1 MVRDASSAAIAE
13 ADKGDWHMAGQS
25 TTDFSGPAL
34 KRFSALVDHVYQGA
48 TDSLAWS
55 GIVEDMAEWLD
66 APKSVIVTGL
76 TAPKDGGFVVPHGI
90 DLGSLEL
97 WATRYQPHDIW
108 AKRLSEAGFYED
120 GVVALGEQLLPK
132 TELIRTV
139 WYREFLSRM
148 DIAKLLTGAVFG
160 INNPIK
166 LPVSCSFFRGERDPD
181 FADNDA
187 DKLGLLLPHVSRSL
201 GVMLKLRDAEFRI
214 AASLAAL
221 DRLANGTVLIGPA
234 GEITFAN
241 KAALRILSEED
252 GLRLKS
258 LAHASTL
265 GHLQADNAKTQ
276 DALRNA
282 IEQALRPDILDTRHF
297 SRFVTLYRPS
307 GRPAYCAQFSS
318 LPLTNEFGSGAD
330 APRAIMFLTD
340 PAEPIHVCHALLR
353 EVFGLTP
360 AESRVTTALMEAG
373 TTVEVAEHL
382 GVSVHTLKSHMKSIY
397 AKTNVE
403 DRARLVKLLLSLSQ
417 GA

>member
-1 MVRDASSAAIAE
+1 
-13 ADKGDWHMAGQS
+13 MAGQP
-25 TTDFSGPAL
+25 TTDFSAPAL
-34 KRFSALVDHVYQGA
+34 KRFSTLVDHIYQGA

-55 GIVEDMAEWLD
+55 GILEDMADWLE
-66 APKSVIVTGL
+66 APKSVMLTAL
-76 TAPKDGGFVVPHGI
+76 TAPKDGGFVVPYGI
-90 DLGSLEL
+90 DPGSLEL
-97 WATRYQPHDIW
+97 WATRYQPHDVW

-120 GVVALGEQLLPK
+120 GMVALGEQLLPK
-132 TELIRTV
+132 AELIRTV

-148 DIAKLLTGAVFG
+148 DIVKLLTGAVFG
-160 INNPIK
+160 ISNPIK

-181 FADNDA
+181 FAAEDVG
-187 DKLGLLLPHVSRSL
+187 KLGLLLPHISRSL
-201 GVMLKLRDAEFRI
+201 GVMLKLRDAEFKI

-221 DRLANGTVLIGPA
+221 DHLANGTLLIGPA

-252 GLRLKS
+252 GLRLKP
-258 LAHASTL
+258 LAHSSAL
-265 GHLQADNAKTQ
+265 GHLQADSAKAQ
-276 DALRNA
+276 DALRKA

-318 LPLTNEFGSGAD
+318 LPLMNEFGSNAD

-340 PAEPIHVCHALLR
+340 PAEPMRLCHTLLR
-353 EVFGLTP
+353 EVYGFTP
-360 AESRVTTALMEAG
+360 AESRATTALMEGG
-373 TTVEVAEHL
+373 TTAEVAEQL

-417 GA
+417 AS